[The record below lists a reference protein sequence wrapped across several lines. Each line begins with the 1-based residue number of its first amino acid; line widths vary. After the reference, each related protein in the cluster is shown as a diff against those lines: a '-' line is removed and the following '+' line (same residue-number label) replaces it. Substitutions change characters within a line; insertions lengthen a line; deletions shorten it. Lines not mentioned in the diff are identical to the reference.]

1 MSDLQQHRELAPFA
15 FCKCSV
21 DAKGRLKAPSD
32 FHDLLR
38 ALGAK
43 FFVTSYDDLD
53 IHIYTRSDFRAQC
66 SFLENLAT
74 QPELQDDA
82 EDTLFRMRHL
92 GADVT
97 MDGEFRF
104 TLPQEL
110 RQRLG
115 LVDLPAAVRMG
126 VDKDHIQVMSE
137 VRYQARINGS
147 GQSSP
152 VDAAKRLV
160 QKGMR

>member
-1 MSDLQQHRELAPFA
+1 MSDLQQHRGLAPFA
-15 FCKCSV
+15 YCKCSV

-32 FHDLLR
+32 FHNLLT
-38 ALGAK
+38 ALGAQ

-53 IHIYTRSDFRAQC
+53 IHIYTRSDFRTQC
-66 SFLENLAT
+66 DLLEKLAT
-74 QPELQDDA
+74 RPDLQDAA
-82 EDTLFRMRHL
+82 EDTLFRMRDI

-97 MDGEFRF
+97 RDAEFRF

-115 LVDLPAAVRMG
+115 LTELPATVRMG

-137 VRYQARINGS
+137 ARYEQRRKGS
-147 GQSSP
+147 GKSSP
-152 VDAAKRLV
+152 ADAAKLLA
-160 QKGMR
+160 QEGMR

>member
-15 FCKCSV
+15 YCKCSV

-32 FHDLLR
+32 FHSLLT
-38 ALGAK
+38 ALGAQ

-66 SFLENLAT
+66 TFLEKLAT
-74 QPELQDDA
+74 NPELQDDA
-82 EDTLFRMRHL
+82 EETLFRMRDL

-97 MDGEFRF
+97 RDGEFRF

-110 RQRLG
+110 RQHLG
-115 LVDLPAAVRMG
+115 LTELPAAVRMG

-137 VRYQARINGS
+137 TRYQERRKGS
-147 GQSSP
+147 GKTNPADS
-152 VDAAKRLV
+152 AKRLV
-160 QKGMR
+160 QEGLR